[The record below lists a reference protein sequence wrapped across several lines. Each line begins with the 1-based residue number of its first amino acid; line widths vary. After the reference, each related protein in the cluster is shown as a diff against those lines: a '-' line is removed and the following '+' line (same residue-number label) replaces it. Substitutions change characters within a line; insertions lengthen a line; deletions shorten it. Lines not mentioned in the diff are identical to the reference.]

1 MSNSRLINYV
11 NLSPNCN
18 APRNNRINKISIHHM
33 AGNLSVEQCG
43 NIFANRNRQASS
55 NYGIGSDGRVGLY
68 VDEANRSWCSSSPDN
83 DHQAITIE
91 VANDVIG
98 GNWHVSDVALA
109 KLIDLCVDICERNNI
124 DRLVFTGNASGN
136 LTLHK
141 YFAATVCPGPYL
153 ESKMPYIAEEVNKR
167 LGNKNNTSSIS
178 AYTVQKGDTLS
189 SIARKYGM
197 SYKTLAEYNNITN
210 PDLIF
215 VNQIIR
221 IPQEVKNEAHNV
233 NSTVEIKVGD
243 NVKVKEGASDY
254 NGTKLAS
261 FVYKRIHQVLEVSGD
276 RVVITYSGIVVAAMH
291 KNNLIKV

>member
-1 MSNSRLINYV
+1 MSNSSLINYV

-18 APRNNRINKISIHHM
+18 APRNNAIKKITIHHM
-33 AGNLSVEQCG
+33 ASNLSVEQCG

-68 VDEANRSWCSSSPDN
+68 VDEANRSWCSSNGDN

-109 KLIDLCVDICERNNI
+109 KLIDLCVDICARNNI

-141 YFAATVCPGPYL
+141 YFAATMCPGPYL
-153 ESKMPYIAEEVNKR
+153 ESKMPYIAQEVNRR
-167 LGNKNNTSSIS
+167 LGMKNDKPGTS
-178 AYTVQKGDTLS
+178 AYVVKQGDTLS
-189 SIARKYGM
+189 AIARKYNTT
-197 SYKTLAEYNNITN
+197 YQVLAEYNSISN
-210 PDLIF
+210 PNLIYPGQ
-215 VNQIIR
+215 VIK
-221 IPQEVKNEAHNV
+221 IPQEQKNEAHIV
-233 NSTVEIKVGD
+233 NNEINVGD
-243 NVKVKEGASDY
+243 TVKVKDGAKDY
-254 NGTKLAS
+254 NGVQLAS
-261 FVYKRIHQVLEVSGD
+261 FVYARNHKVLEVNGD
-276 RVVITYSGIVVAAMH
+276 RVVITYSGIVVAAIH

>member
-1 MSNSRLINYV
+1 MSNSRLVNYV

-18 APRNNRINKISIHHM
+18 APRNNRINKITIHHM

-68 VDEANRSWCSSSPDN
+68 VDEANRSWCSSNADN

-141 YFAATVCPGPYL
+141 YFAATMCPGPYL
-153 ESKMPYIAEEVNKR
+153 ESKMPYIAQEVNRR
-167 LGNKNNTSSIS
+167 LGMKNDKPSTS
-178 AYTVQKGDTLS
+178 AYVVKQGDTLS
-189 SIARKYGM
+189 AIARKYNTT
-197 SYKTLAEYNNITN
+197 YQILAEYNSISN
-210 PDLIF
+210 PNLIYPG
-215 VNQIIR
+215 QIIK
-221 IPQEVKNEAHNV
+221 IPQEQKNEAPIV
-233 NSTVEIKVGD
+233 NNEINVGD
-243 NVKVKEGASDY
+243 TVKVRDGAKDY
-254 NGTKLAS
+254 NGVQLAS
-261 FVYKRIHQVLEVSGD
+261 FVYSRNHKVLEVNGD
-276 RVVITYSGIVVAAMH
+276 RVVITYGGIVVAAIH
-291 KNNLIKV
+291 KSNLIKL

>member
-1 MSNSRLINYV
+1 MAYSKLVNYI

-18 APRNNRINKISIHHM
+18 APRNNRINKITIHHM

-141 YFAATVCPGPYL
+141 YFAATMCPGPYL
-153 ESKMPYIAEEVNKR
+153 ESKMPYIAQEVNRR
-167 LGNKNNTSSIS
+167 LGMKNNQPSTS
-178 AYTVQKGDTLS
+178 AYVVKQGDTLS
-189 SIARKYGM
+189 AIARKYNTT
-197 SYKTLAEYNNITN
+197 YQVLAEYNSISN
-210 PDLIF
+210 PNLIYPGQ
-215 VNQIIR
+215 VIK
-221 IPQEVKNEAHNV
+221 IPQEQKNEAHIV
-233 NSTVEIKVGD
+233 NNEINVGD
-243 NVKVKEGASDY
+243 TVKVRDGAKDY
-254 NGTKLAS
+254 NGVQLAS
-261 FVYKRIHQVLEVSGD
+261 FVYARNHNVLEVNGD
-276 RVVITYSGIVVAAMH
+276 RVVVTYGGIVVAAIH
-291 KNNLIKV
+291 KSNLIKL

>member
-1 MSNSRLINYV
+1 MSNSRLVNYV

-18 APRNNRINKISIHHM
+18 APRNNRINKITIHHM

-141 YFAATVCPGPYL
+141 YFAPTMCPGPYL
-153 ESKMPYIAEEVNKR
+153 ESKMPYIAQEVNRR
-167 LGNKNNTSSIS
+167 LGMKNDKPGTS
-178 AYTVQKGDTLS
+178 AYVVKQGDTLS
-189 SIARKYGM
+189 AIARKYNTT
-197 SYKTLAEYNNITN
+197 YQVLAEYNSISN
-210 PDLIF
+210 PNLIYPGQ
-215 VNQIIR
+215 VIK
-221 IPQEVKNEAHNV
+221 IPQEQKNEAPIV
-233 NSTVEIKVGD
+233 NNEINVGD
-243 NVKVKEGASDY
+243 TVKVRDGAKDY
-254 NGTKLAS
+254 NGVQLAS
-261 FVYKRIHQVLEVSGD
+261 FVYNRNHNVLEVNGD
-276 RVVITYSGIVVAAMH
+276 RVVITYGGIVVAAIH

>member
-1 MSNSRLINYV
+1 MSNSSLINYV

-18 APRNNRINKISIHHM
+18 APRNNRINKITIHHM
-33 AGNLSVEQCG
+33 ASNLSVEQCG

-68 VDEANRSWCSSSPDN
+68 VDEANRSWCSSNADN

-141 YFAATVCPGPYL
+141 YFAATMCPGPYL
-153 ESKMPYIAEEVNKR
+153 ESKMPYIAQEVNRR
-167 LGNKNNTSSIS
+167 LGMKNDKPSTS
-178 AYTVQKGDTLS
+178 AYVVKQGDTLS
-189 SIARKYGM
+189 AIARKYNTT
-197 SYKTLAEYNNITN
+197 YQVLAEYNSISN
-210 PDLIF
+210 PNLIYPG
-215 VNQIIR
+215 QIIK
-221 IPQEVKNEAHNV
+221 IPQEQKNEAPIV
-233 NSTVEIKVGD
+233 NNEINVGD
-243 NVKVKEGASDY
+243 TVKVRDGAKDY
-254 NGTKLAS
+254 NGVQLAS
-261 FVYKRIHQVLEVSGD
+261 FVYSRNHKVLEVNGD
-276 RVVITYSGIVVAAMH
+276 RVVITYGGIVVAAIH
-291 KNNLIKV
+291 KSNLIKL

>member
-1 MSNSRLINYV
+1 MSNSSLINYV
-11 NLSPNCN
+11 NLSTNCN
-18 APRNNRINKISIHHM
+18 SPRNNAIRKITIHHM

-98 GNWHVSDVALA
+98 GNWHVSDAALA

-124 DRLVFTGNASGN
+124 NRLVFTGNASGN

-141 YFAATVCPGPYL
+141 YFAATMCPGPYL
-153 ESKMPYIAEEVNKR
+153 ESKMPYIAQEVNRR
-167 LGNKNNTSSIS
+167 LGMKNDKPGTS
-178 AYTVQKGDTLS
+178 AYVVKQGDTLS
-189 SIARKYGM
+189 AIARKYNTT
-197 SYKTLAEYNNITN
+197 YQVLAEYNSISN
-210 PDLIF
+210 PNLIYPGQ
-215 VNQIIR
+215 VIK
-221 IPQEVKNEAHNV
+221 IPQEQKNEAPIV
-233 NSTVEIKVGD
+233 NNEINVGD
-243 NVKVKEGASDY
+243 TVKVRDGAKDY
-254 NGTKLAS
+254 NGVQLAS
-261 FVYKRIHQVLEVSGD
+261 FVYARNHKVLEVNGD
-276 RVVITYSGIVVAAMH
+276 RVVITYGGVVVAAIH

>member
-1 MSNSRLINYV
+1 MAYSKYVNYINY
-11 NLSPNCN
+11 SPNCN
-18 APRNNRINKISIHHM
+18 IPRNNAIRKITIHHM

-124 DRLVFTGNASGN
+124 DRLVFTGNANGN

-141 YFAATVCPGPYL
+141 YFAPTLCPGPYL
-153 ESKMPYIAEEVNKR
+153 ESKMPYIAEEVNRR
-167 LGNKNNTSSIS
+167 LGMKNNKPGTS
-178 AYTVQKGDTLS
+178 AYTVKQGDTLS
-189 SIARKYGM
+189 AIARKYNTT
-197 SYKTLAEYNNITN
+197 YQKLAEYNGISN
-210 PDLIF
+210 PNLIYPGQ
-215 VNQIIR
+215 VIK
-221 IPQEVKNEAHNV
+221 IPQEQKNEAPIV
-233 NSTVEIKVGD
+233 NNEINVGD
-243 NVKVKEGASDY
+243 TVKVKYGAKDY
-254 NGTKLAS
+254 NGTQLAS
-261 FVYKRIHQVLEVSGD
+261 FVYNRNHQVLEVSGD
-276 RVVITYSGIVVAAMH
+276 RVVITYGGIVVAAIH
-291 KNNLIKV
+291 KSNLIKV

>member
-1 MSNSRLINYV
+1 MSNSSLINYV

-18 APRNNRINKISIHHM
+18 SPRNNAIRKITIHHM
-33 AGNLSVEQCG
+33 AANLSVEQCG

-98 GNWHVSDVALA
+98 GNWHVSDIALA

-141 YFAATVCPGPYL
+141 YFAPTMCPGPYL
-153 ESKMPYIAEEVNKR
+153 ESKMPYIAQEVNRR
-167 LGNKNNTSSIS
+167 LGMKNDKPSTS
-178 AYTVQKGDTLS
+178 AYIVKQGDTLS
-189 SIARKYGM
+189 AIARKYNTT
-197 SYKTLAEYNNITN
+197 YQVLAEYNSISN
-210 PDLIF
+210 PNLIYPGQ
-215 VNQIIR
+215 VIK
-221 IPQEVKNEAHNV
+221 IPQEQKNEAHIV
-233 NSTVEIKVGD
+233 NEIKVGD
-243 NVKVKEGASDY
+243 TVKVRDGAKDY
-254 NGTKLAS
+254 NGVQLAS
-261 FVYKRIHQVLEVSGD
+261 FVYSRNHNVLEVNGD
-276 RVVITYSGIVVAAMH
+276 RVVITYGGIVVAAIH